1 MATKTLYLKACDFSA
16 WNNGGEDYATMSSN
30 DRSLKGQFNGAGLN
44 LTQYKITAI
53 GIYGDWKRNSTYTYP
68 MGNTNRGAT
77 LYDGSSISSIGS
89 AISSQEDG
97 DSKMSG
103 DYAGFTNYYTT
114 DTNIINRLTNQI
126 NNGLVVTIDLHAD
139 NKGSTSSYRIYGK
152 NIRLVVTYEEKP
164 KYTVTVSAGTGGTI
178 SSTGGSYYTGT
189 TFSVT
194 ATPYVGYKFKGWAN
208 SSGVVATT
216 ANPYSFTVSGS
227 TTFNAVFEP
236 ILYYV
241 TYNANGGSGAMD
253 GASVYFGNN
262 YTLSNNG
269 FTAPEVTVTFDF
281 DDGVSANKVETKS
294 KTFRGWEDWGDI
306 TANTGRVLTAD
317 KFDAPYYVRHPNH
330 PDLLQILGY
339 NKFSLASHYVNDG
352 EREGR
357 PCISTDGTRGY
368 YDAGT
373 VVNSLCTTQS
383 AVCRLYAQWDGCTF
397 TFPSVPER
405 DGYEFLYWKWVG
417 TNNNYSVTE
426 LKINAD
432 ATFIAVW
439 KQTKKFG
446 AYAGDKQATVY
457 VGDKP
462 VKEIYVG
469 STKVYG

>member
-1 MATKTLYLKACDFSA
+1 MAQYNNIAVSLGQKTQGNTATANFTYSA
-16 WNNGGEDYATMSSN
+16 TDINNAINAAGIPSNCKVSRVVVQFRGAKSYTLFGSSASITMSVGSYSKTHSGVIANDGTNDSFDSGDATCTSDDIKGYIGNSN
-30 DRSLKGQFNGAGLN
+30 GRFNNNLNFSLSKGGG
-44 LTQYKITAI
+44 TTYWRIT
-53 GIYGDWKRNSTYTYP
+53 
-68 MGNTNRGAT
+68 AT
-77 LYDGSSISSIGS
+77 LYI
-89 AISSQEDG
+89 
-97 DSKMSG
+97 
-103 DYAGFTNYYTT
+103 DY
-114 DTNIINRLTNQI
+114 DI
-126 NNGLVVTIDLHAD
+126 
-139 NKGSTSSYRIYGK
+139 
-152 NIRLVVTYEEKP
+152 P
-164 KYTVTVSAGTGGTI
+164 YTVSVSAGAGGSVSNTGGT
-178 SSTGGSYYTGT
+178 YNAGT
-189 TFSVT
+189 TFTVT
-194 ATPYVGYKFKGWAN
+194 ATPNIGYKFKGWAN
-208 SSGVVATT
+208 SSGVIAVQS
-216 ANPYSFTVSGS
+216 NPYSFTVSGS
-227 TTFNAVFEP
+227 TSFSAVFEP

-269 FTAPEVTVTFDF
+269 FTAPEVTVIFDF

-294 KTFRGWEDWGDI
+294 KTFIGWEDWGDI

-383 AVCRLYAQWDGCTF
+383 AVCRLYAQWNGCTF

-405 DGYEFLYWKWVG
+405 DGYEFLYWKLVG
-417 TNNNYSVTE
+417 TNDNYSVTQ
-426 LKINAD
+426 LKINED
-432 ATFIAVW
+432 ATFRAVW
-439 KQTKKFG
+439 KQTKKLG
-446 AYAGDKQATVY
+446 VYAGDKQATVY
-457 VGDKP
+457 VGGTP

>member
-1 MATKTLYLKACDFSA
+1 MAVINLGDKDGMGSSFTGTYSASDINNAINAAGIPSNCKVTSLTVEFRGAKSTSTQGSGSITLTLGSYSA
-16 WNNGGEDYATMSSN
+16 TYSGVIANNGFDNSFSDSDKICYDSKIINYVNS
-30 DRSLKGQFNGAGLN
+30 KGRFNNN
-44 LTQYKITAI
+44 LVFALSK
-53 GIYGDWKRNSTYTYP
+53 
-68 MGNTNRGAT
+68 
-77 LYDGSSISSIGS
+77 GSSLTGWRVNAKLHIEYTIPYTIS
-89 AISSQEDG
+89 
-97 DSKMSG
+97 
-103 DYAGFTNYYTT
+103 
-114 DTNIINRLTNQI
+114 
-126 NNGLVVTIDLHAD
+126 
-139 NKGSTSSYRIYGK
+139 
-152 NIRLVVTYEEKP
+152 
-164 KYTVTVSAGTGGTI
+164 VSAGAGGSVTNTGGT
-178 SSTGGSYYTGT
+178 YNAGT
-189 TFSVT
+189 TFSVQ
-194 ATPYVGYKFKGWAN
+194 ANPSIGYKFKGWAN
-208 SSGVVATT
+208 SSGVIATT

-227 TTFNAVFEP
+227 AEFSAVFEP

-281 DDGVSANKVETKS
+281 DDGVSANKVEKKS

-306 TANTGRVLTAD
+306 TANTGRVLTANE
-317 KFDAPYYVRHPNH
+317 FDAPYYVRHPNH
-330 PDLLQILGY
+330 PDLLQILGH
-339 NKFSLASHYVNDG
+339 NKFSLANHYVNDG

-383 AVCRLYAQWDGCTF
+383 AVCRLYAQWNGCTF
-397 TFPSVPER
+397 NFPSVPER

-417 TNNNYSVTE
+417 TNNTYSVTQ
-426 LKINAD
+426 LKINED
-432 ATFIAVW
+432 ATFKAVW

>member
-1 MATKTLYLKACDFSA
+1 MAKYTNVAVGLGNQSGDGKSKTFTFSA
-16 WNNGGEDYATMSSN
+16 SSINSLVNNTLPSTCKVTKAVIQFRGAKPYSFSGKGNITINLGSYSRAYNSVIANDGVNNDFGGSDTVCTSDDIKGYINSNGRFSS
-30 DRSLKGQFNGAGLN
+30 DLKFTLGSSS
-44 LTQYKITAI
+44 T
-53 GIYGDWKRNSTYTYP
+53 STYW
-68 MGNTNRGAT
+68 RVEAT
-77 LYDGSSISSIGS
+77 IYF
-89 AISSQEDG
+89 
-97 DSKMSG
+97 
-103 DYAGFTNYYTT
+103 DYETP
-114 DTNIINRLTNQI
+114 
-126 NNGLVVTIDLHAD
+126 
-139 NKGSTSSYRIYGK
+139 S
-152 NIRLVVTYEEKP
+152 
-164 KYTVTVSAGTGGTI
+164 TVSVGCGAGGTI

-194 ATPYVGYKFKGWAN
+194 ATPNIGYKFKGWAN
-208 SSGVVATT
+208 SSGVIATS
-216 ANPYSFTVSGS
+216 ANPYSFNVSGS
-227 TTFNAVFEP
+227 TSFNAVFEP

-383 AVCRLYAQWDGCTF
+383 AVCRLYAQWNGCTF

-405 DGYEFLYWKWVG
+405 DGYEFLYWKLVG
-417 TNNNYSVTE
+417 TNDNYSVTQ
-426 LKINAD
+426 LKINED
-432 ATFIAVW
+432 ATFRAVW
-439 KQTKKFG
+439 KQTKKLG
-446 AYAGDKQATVY
+446 VYAGDKQATIY
-457 VGDKP
+457 VGGTP